1 MTRRALPSTLF
12 WIVLAAF
19 IGWDWSKSPPVDV
32 RQEPPLVAAGSGQ
45 AVSGGHC
52 SLAR

>member
-1 MTRRALPSTLF
+1 MTIRSLSSILF
-12 WIVLAAF
+12 WIVLVVF
-19 IGWDWSKSPPVDV
+19 IGWDWSQSPPIDV